1 MVVVAQL
8 TALLDIVCRVAIRAG
23 ILVDSLEIAGIGLR
37 VEVVIAAGEIGL
49 HIQYMADSTAL
60 FGLIDRGRAGA
71 EYIEVSAVREFE
83 IFPCIR
89 DVACAPADREDIF
102 LIHGDVHGMT
112 FGAGADPLL
121 GIDQVVPQGDR
132 ALARVIV
139 LGVLRGGQAELDPIL
154 GDRVA
159 VTRGTI

>member
-49 HIQYMADSTAL
+49 QIQYVADSTAL

-71 EYIEVSAVREFE
+71 ENIEVSAVGEFE
-83 IFPCIR
+83 I
-89 DVACAPADREDIF
+89 
-102 LIHGDVHGMT
+102 
-112 FGAGADPLL
+112 
-121 GIDQVVPQGDR
+121 
-132 ALARVIV
+132 
-139 LGVLRGGQAELDPIL
+139 
-154 GDRVA
+154 
-159 VTRGTI
+159 